1 MKKKYNISGHKSD
14 KSLWIF
20 LLAIIL
26 GITLMNSNSAV
37 SRDEGFIVNMKVSI
51 SGYYD
56 IHKAEMIYSDVVTAS
71 LRSAE
76 PPYRFIDKADALID
90 NLTLT
95 GKFNF
100 TFKPE
105 KRFYIV
111 INHRNSL
118 EVWSRIGG
126 EEVPEGNSMDY
137 DFTNSKDKT
146 FGEVLECSGKH
157 FCLWSGDV
165 NQDGTIDGT
174 DFSFIENAVFGFETG
189 YIPTDLNGDEVVDGD
204 DFMIME
210 TYQYFYQIV
219 TPETGLRPYK
229 FEKDLSLMSKTKKEQ
244 TGLKNYPNPFNPST
258 VISFS
263 MNSQSKVRV
272 VVYDITGRQAAV
284 LADGIFTAGNH
295 NINWNASGFPSG
307 TYICLLTS
315 NGIIEKKVMNLIK

>member
-1 MKKKYNISGHKSD
+1 MKKKHNISGKKND
-14 KSLWIF
+14 KSMWIYLF
-20 LLAIIL
+20 AIIL
-26 GITLMNSNSAV
+26 SLTLISNTSI
-37 SRDEGFIVNMKVSI
+37 SRDEGFIVNLKVSI
-51 SGYYD
+51 SGFYD
-56 IHKAEMIYSDVVTAS
+56 ISKAEMNYSDVVTAS
-71 LRSAE
+71 LRSVE
-76 PPYRFIDKADALID
+76 PPYRLIDKTDALID
-90 NLTLT
+90 NVTLM

-105 KRFYIV
+105 ERFYIV

-118 EVWSRIGG
+118 EVWSRTGG
-126 EEVPEGNSMDY
+126 EEVPQESYMDY
-137 DFTNSKDKT
+137 DFTDAKDKT

-174 DFSFIENAVFGFETG
+174 DFSFVENSVFGFESG
-189 YIPTDLNGDEVVDGD
+189 YITTDLNGDEVVDGD

-229 FEKDLSLMSKTKKEQ
+229 FEKDNAVKDKMKKDLVN
-244 TGLKNYPNPFNPST
+244 LKNYPNPFNPAT
-258 VISFS
+258 VINF
-263 MNSQSKVRV
+263 NLNTQSRLRV
-272 VVYDITGRQAAV
+272 VVYDITGRQVAI

-315 NGIIEKKVMNLIK
+315 NGIIEKRVMNLVK